1 MARVLRQ
8 MQPKPSRAGA
18 AAAAAVCACVGVY
31 NAHRLVSHASAFPLL
46 TPGDG
51 ASAAACGAEGWAR
64 TMHNGCFR
72 EGFLWPAIL
81 YLAASAASLL
91 AAACL
96 AFPGTRADYSA
107 VSPLA
112 RLGVGNTA
120 KCVRRPPG
128 PVTMADN
135 RRAVGVGVVAAA
147 AAQMAVHGAWWRY
160 QLKHSAAAAAGARA
174 YPAALLETSA
184 VVLAAA
190 AALVL
195 ALWRSNRLVY
205 AGLFPWP
212 LPALAG

>member
-1 MARVLRQ
+1 MARMLRQ

-31 NAHRLVSHASAFPLL
+31 SAHRLVSHASAFPLL

-51 ASAAACGAEGWAR
+51 ASAAVCGAEGWAR

-81 YLAASAASLL
+81 YLAASAASLV

-96 AFPGTRADYSA
+96 AFPGTRADHSA
-107 VSPLA
+107 ASPLV

-128 PVTMADN
+128 AATMSDN
-135 RRAVGVGVVAAA
+135 RRAVGAGVVAAA
-147 AAQMAVHGAWWRY
+147 AAQMAVHGAWWRH
-160 QLKHSAAAAAGARA
+160 QLQHSAAAGDRA

-184 VVLAAA
+184 LVLAAA
-190 AALVL
+190 AVLVL